1 MHRFFVPCAFG
12 LSALLLG
19 RPLHDS
25 RRIIIALRWHLFVR
39 TRRHWHHSPHC
50 TCKYLR
56 VNCIQPNNSATSF
69 VCKSFWLSNASWV
82 DAMPKMMATE
92 NIHKIPN
99 FRRKQVTVGE
109 TRTDRLRCSKLC
121 DSIKLMACK
130 MIRVNGYKMVYAIAG
145 VPRDSVI
152 YTTLLKK
159 AYTRIRQRRTTS
171 APNELKWTM

>member
-1 MHRFFVPCAFG
+1 
-12 LSALLLG
+12 
-19 RPLHDS
+19 
-25 RRIIIALRWHLFVR
+25 
-39 TRRHWHHSPHC
+39 
-50 TCKYLR
+50 
-56 VNCIQPNNSATSF
+56 
-69 VCKSFWLSNASWV
+69 
-82 DAMPKMMATE
+82 MATE

-171 APNELKWTM
+171 APNELK